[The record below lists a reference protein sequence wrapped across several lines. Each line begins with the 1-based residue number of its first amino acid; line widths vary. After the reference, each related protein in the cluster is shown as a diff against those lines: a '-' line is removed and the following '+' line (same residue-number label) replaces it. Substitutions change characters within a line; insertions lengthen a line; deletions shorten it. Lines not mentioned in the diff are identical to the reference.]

1 MQSYYLFGVDKRYP
15 KLLRIE
21 EYLPKKDRNC
31 LWIQN
36 LRAQEMISGTQNLI
50 ILKQPPFIM
59 QPLSRKAEDY
69 LEAILNVSSEKG
81 YARTRDIAREL
92 GIQPPTVVEM
102 VQKLDKAGMI
112 VYRKYDGVTLTDQG
126 KRIAEVIRDRHVTLR
141 TFLELV
147 RVPHTIAEKDAC
159 MMEHELSPETI
170 EQIRTFIAFCSENPQ
185 AAAAM
190 KHFPAFASVKTL
202 MVQQ

>member
-1 MQSYYLFGVDKRYP
+1 
-15 KLLRIE
+15 
-21 EYLPKKDRNC
+21 
-31 LWIQN
+31 
-36 LRAQEMISGTQNLI
+36 
-50 ILKQPPFIM
+50 M

-102 VQKLDKAGMI
+102 VQKLDKTGMI
-112 VYRKYDGVTLTDQG
+112 VYRKYDGVTLTPQG
-126 KRIAEVIRDRHVTLR
+126 RKIAEVIRDRHVTLR

-147 RVPHTIAEKDAC
+147 RVPHEIAEKDAC

-170 EQIRTFIAFCSENPQ
+170 EQIRSFIAFCSENPQ
-185 AAAAM
+185 AAAAL
-190 KHFPAFASVKTL
+190 KYFTSYEKIRSTIPAASP
-202 MVQQ
+202 QSS